1 MNETFLRFHFD
12 AIVPV
17 ILVVHEMIPFMKRRD
32 ILDVTFFFLRIDDET
47 EYAIVDG
54 TIPCRRAGYFF
65 VRVKFFSRRMRDM
78 LDMIFFILF
87 FSKKIYNVI
96 ASEKISTRNKKCT
109 EKMSQRLHFLHGAKT
124 KSASAEF
131 ERR

>member
-87 FSKKIYNVI
+87 FFKKNI
-96 ASEKISTRNKKCT
+96 
-109 EKMSQRLHFLHGAKT
+109 
-124 KSASAEF
+124 
-131 ERR
+131 